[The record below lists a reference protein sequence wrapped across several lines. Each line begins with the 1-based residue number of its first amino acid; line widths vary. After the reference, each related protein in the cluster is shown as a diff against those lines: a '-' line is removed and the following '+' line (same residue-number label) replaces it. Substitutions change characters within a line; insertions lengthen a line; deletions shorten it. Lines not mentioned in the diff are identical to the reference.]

1 MTYPY
6 PQGGYPGAQA
16 QPTGPTRIGPFS
28 LRDLVVVVAGL
39 VTAVASF
46 LPVFVLDTGFG
57 TVSANVWRREVL
69 PMLVLG
75 FLPPVLLAVLTAARA
90 LGATVPRRLGTL
102 DEKQVGSVFAVVS
115 ALSLWTWLIAS
126 HTWGGVGFWLAA
138 VANLALLL
146 ATVFGRHVPAFAEGD
161 PAVQPSVQPAASN
174 PYPVYGDNPSP
185 QQGAATAAYPVY
197 GGNPYPVYGGT
208 PLPQEDAAT
217 AYQPYPQ
224 PTADQ
229 PSPAQPTSAQPASA
243 QSPAPYAP
251 EVAAFWFAVPEQ
263 RACLDPATGAIAFFV
278 DPGTWYLAVGQSA
291 SSLTVQTSD
300 GRTGVLHDTR
310 DIHRA

>member
-6 PQGGYPGAQA
+6 QQGGYPGAQ
-16 QPTGPTRIGPFS
+16 PTAPTRIGPFS

-46 LPVFVLDTGFG
+46 LPVFTVDNGLG
-57 TVSANVWRREVL
+57 TFSVNAWNRETL
-69 PMLVLG
+69 PLLILG

-90 LGATVPRRLGTL
+90 LGAAVPRRLGTL

-115 ALSLWTWLIAS
+115 GIALWTSLIAS

-146 ATVFGRHVPAFAEGD
+146 ATVFGRHVPAFADGD
-161 PAVQPSVQPAASN
+161 LSAQPSAQLSAGS
-174 PYPVYGDNPSP
+174 
-185 QQGAATAAYPVY
+185 AYPVY
-197 GGNPYPVYGGT
+197 GGNPAAQQAAPTAQYPVYGGNQGYPAYGGT
-208 PLPQEDAAT
+208 PLPQQGA
-217 AYQPYPQ
+217 AYQPYPST

-229 PSPAQPTSAQPASA
+229 PASGQPLTTQPSAAQPP
-243 QSPAPYAP
+243 
-251 EVAAFWFAVPEQ
+251 VADVPPQAVSFWFAVPEQ
-263 RACLDPATGAIAFFV
+263 RACVDQGTGGISFYV
-278 DPGTWYLAVGQSA
+278 DPGTWYLAVGQSG